1 MQATLEP
8 RYMASAR
15 FGGVLRYHYKRLGR
29 SITLLLL
36 VILCAQLLSLAFPL
50 ITGHSYPYAGVY
62 ADLGTT
68 LIAALVCASI
78 VAGSG
83 TRFLLRFGTS
93 RFSVWLGSVLGL
105 SAAMVALLLGTL
117 AVSALTGGLVLLLT
131 QIAPGSFAVRQM
143 FTDASVPAFF
153 QSTLLDALRTLPAY
167 ALYTV
172 EWTCLF
178 YLFGCCLRR
187 NRLLTLGVVIGVP
200 LLMMILL
207 LIPDVRQAAYLAG
220 TANEAELVTLGLKWL
235 RVVIDIAD
243 FVQHQWRTLQ
253 LLGAAA
259 SLPLSYLCMRGT
271 QQP

>member
-8 RYMASAR
+8 RYLASAR
-15 FGGVLRYHYKRLGR
+15 FGGVLRYHYKRLVG
-29 SITLLLL
+29 SIGLLLLL
-36 VILCAQLLSLAFPL
+36 VLGVQLLSLAYPL
-50 ITGHSYPYAGVY
+50 ITGRPYPYSGVY
-62 ADLGTT
+62 ADQSIT
-68 LIAALVCASI
+68 LTATLVFACI

-93 RFSVWLGSVLGL
+93 RFSVWLGNVLGL
-105 SAAMVALLLGTL
+105 SAAMLALLLGTL
-117 AVSALTGGLVLLLT
+117 AVSTLTGGLVLLLL
-131 QIAPGSFAVRQM
+131 QVAPASFTVRQM
-143 FTDASVPAFF
+143 FTVASVPAFF

-187 NRLLTLGVVIGVP
+187 NRLLTLGVIIGLP

-207 LIPDVRQAAYLAG
+207 LIPDVRQAVYLAG
-220 TANEAELVTLGLKWL
+220 TANEAELVTLGVKWL
-235 RVVIDIAD
+235 RVVMDIAD

-253 LLGAAA
+253 LVGAVV